1 MGARE
6 LQWLVDDEL
15 RLAGVQMDGGGVL
28 GSGGGEKARKRG
40 EWNADVLLMLMRARG
55 GDPGLCPRLAT
66 AAVKW
71 RPWSS
76 AGAAWRGEGAPALG
90 KEGGVEFGP
99 DVWETTASRR
109 WPGPSTAAGGSAQHR
124 RR

>member
-40 EWNADVLLMLMRARG
+40 ECYADVLLMLMRARG

-76 AGAAWRGEGAPALG
+76 AGAAW
-90 KEGGVEFGP
+90 
-99 DVWETTASRR
+99 
-109 WPGPSTAAGGSAQHR
+109 
-124 RR
+124 